1 MYMLNIV
8 TSGVFAKI
16 YNNKNK
22 TKQVSQP
29 TSQVHSIAYS
39 ASVSVCVTPSYLL

>member
-16 YNNKNK
+16 YNNNKNE

-39 ASVSVCVTPSYLL
+39 ASVCDSLILII